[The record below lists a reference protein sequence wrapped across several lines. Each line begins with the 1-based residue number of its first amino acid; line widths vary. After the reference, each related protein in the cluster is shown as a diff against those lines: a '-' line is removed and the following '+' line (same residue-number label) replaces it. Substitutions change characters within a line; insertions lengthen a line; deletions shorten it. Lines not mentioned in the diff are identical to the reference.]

1 MQAIRVAA
9 ASSRRITG
17 WKPVPLLPYLN
28 RLGAFLPDAHRLA
41 SAREVVSL
49 ARMKKRVSAPI
60 DSRGDVVI
68 RTIAMPADANANG
81 DIFGG
86 WLFSQMDLGGAVLA
100 RSTARS
106 RVVTVAVEAMN
117 FVTPVNV
124 GDIVTCYA
132 RLEKIGNTSMKIVV
146 EAWVKR
152 GTDQTE
158 HHVTRGLFTYVAI
171 DETGK
176 PQPVKRG

>member
-1 MQAIRVAA
+1 
-9 ASSRRITG
+9 
-17 WKPVPLLPYLN
+17 
-28 RLGAFLPDAHRLA
+28 
-41 SAREVVSL
+41 
-49 ARMKKRVSAPI
+49 
-60 DSRGDVVI
+60 
-68 RTIAMPADANANG
+68 MPGDANANG

-132 RLEKIGNTSMKIVV
+132 RLEKIGRTSMKIAI

-152 GTDQTE
+152 GADGTD
-158 HHVTRGLFTYVAI
+158 HHVTHGRFTYVAI
-171 DETGK
+171 DERGK
-176 PQPVKRG
+176 PHAVKRRGKKSS